1 MRHPRRYVCSGH
13 KIHFNSRTSCEVRH
27 DPRVQNAIPLT
38 DFNSRTSCEVRHKSA
53 AHKRRA
59 RKFQLTHL
67 LRGATSSFRYSLCS
81 YFIST
86 HAPLARCDLM
96 PFLRARARIDFN
108 SRTSCEVRRTAYSS
122 FPHYIDFNSRTS
134 CEVRQRFNFVHRG
147 ELYFNS
153 RTSCEVRLA
162 QCVDHIDPPDFNSRT
177 SCEVRL
183 WRPAVPGRSGLFQLT
198 HLLRGATIRRIAKI
212 KNADFNS
219 RTSCE
224 VRRFLPPCF
233 SQPCISTHAP
243 LARCDIRVEAVQAGQ
258 GYFTSRTSCEVRRVV
273 CVGYIEIQPQFQLTH
288 LLRGAT
294 SVNDALIAPPTGF
307 QLTHLLRGATS
318 TPCGESRY

>member
-1 MRHPRRYVCSGH
+1 MVTFQLTHLLRGATKQHFLRHAASQFQLTHLLRGATNSGPGGRPDPGFQLTHLLRGATTDNVGLADAVTDFNSRTSCEVRHPRRYVCSGH

-224 VRRFLPPCF
+224 VRHSP
-233 SQPCISTHAP
+233 AW
-243 LARCDIRVEAVQAGQ
+243 
-258 GYFTSRTSCEVRRVV
+258 
-273 CVGYIEIQPQFQLTH
+273 
-288 LLRGAT
+288 
-294 SVNDALIAPPTGF
+294 
-307 QLTHLLRGATS
+307 
-318 TPCGESRY
+318 

>member
-153 RTSCEVRLA
+153 RTSCEVRRSVQTREFVHNYISTHAPLA
-162 QCVDHIDPPDFNSRT
+162 RCDGRGTIT
-177 SCEVRL
+177 
-183 WRPAVPGRSGLFQLT
+183 PAGAAPFQLT
-198 HLLRGATIRRIAKI
+198 HLLRGATPAGRHRIPAR
-212 KNADFNS
+212 NFNS

-224 VRRFLPPCF
+224 VRQKCR
-233 SQPCISTHAP
+233 
-243 LARCDIRVEAVQAGQ
+243 R
-258 GYFTSRTSCEVRRVV
+258 RTVRR
-273 CVGYIEIQPQFQLTH
+273 
-288 LLRGAT
+288 
-294 SVNDALIAPPTGF
+294 
-307 QLTHLLRGATS
+307 
-318 TPCGESRY
+318 